1 MARTLLSTAVVGT
14 SHHVL
19 NVDFLDAVLNSS
31 NLKGQDLVNSFP
43 FIPKCQHITCMDRS
57 SGAQIVPPLLR

>member
-1 MARTLLSTAVVGT
+1 MAGTLLSMALMGT

-31 NLKGQDLVNSFP
+31 NLKAKS
-43 FIPKCQHITCMDRS
+43 
-57 SGAQIVPPLLR
+57 